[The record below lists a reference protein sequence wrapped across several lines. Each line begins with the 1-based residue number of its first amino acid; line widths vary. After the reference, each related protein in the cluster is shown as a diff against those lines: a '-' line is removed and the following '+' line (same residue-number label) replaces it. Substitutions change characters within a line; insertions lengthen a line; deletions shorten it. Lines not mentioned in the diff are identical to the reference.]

1 MRASELEGKEVIE
14 LQTGER
20 LGAVKDWELMINTE
34 TGLVESLLL
43 VKHSWGNIDKN
54 CRSILWNKIR
64 KISRDLI
71 LFEDDPTKP

>member
-20 LGAVKDWELMINTE
+20 LGTVREWELIIDTE
-34 TGLVESLLL
+34 TGYVDSLLL
-43 VKHSWGNIDKN
+43 AKHTWGAADKN
-54 CRSILWNKIR
+54 HLSIPWKKIR

-71 LFEDDPTKP
+71 LIEEKQPET